1 MDFLLLGCIYYNN
14 FIIKGDGIYDKLTS
28 EEVGDAA
35 WASIS
40 LF

>member
-1 MDFLLLGCIYYNN
+1 MDFLLLGCNFLK

-28 EEVGDAA
+28 EEVGNAA